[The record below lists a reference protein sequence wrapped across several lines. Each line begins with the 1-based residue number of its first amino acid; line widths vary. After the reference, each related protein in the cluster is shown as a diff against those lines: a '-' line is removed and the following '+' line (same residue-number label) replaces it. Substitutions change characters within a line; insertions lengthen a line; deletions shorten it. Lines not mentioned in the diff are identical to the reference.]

1 MRSAD
6 ADQNLAV
13 RYHRLVRICARPYFL
28 AGGDSEDLIQEGMMG
43 LLSAIR
49 EFAPEKGSSF
59 RTYAETCIRNRILSA
74 IRAAARDK
82 HNPLNHYVSY
92 ETPLFDGNTDRYPFT
107 ASRSPQQNPEDMYMI
122 CISAGRSAGSVLGR
136 SRDSYPAWRQRS

>member
-6 ADQNLAV
+6 ADQNTFSDEDLCRQAALGDRLAEEILAV

-74 IRAAARDK
+74 IRADMAGLGVERLYLVTD
-82 HNPLNHYVSY
+82 HVGFYERYGWNFLCMVQPDGEPEMIRMYVKRLI
-92 ETPLFDGNTDRYPFT
+92 T
-107 ASRSPQQNPEDMYMI
+107 
-122 CISAGRSAGSVLGR
+122 
-136 SRDSYPAWRQRS
+136 